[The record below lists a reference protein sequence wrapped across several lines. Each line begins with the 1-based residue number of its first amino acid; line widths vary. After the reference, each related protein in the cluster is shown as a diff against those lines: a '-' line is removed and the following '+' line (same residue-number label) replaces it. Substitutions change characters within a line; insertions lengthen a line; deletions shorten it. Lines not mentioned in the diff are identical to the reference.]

1 MIRDQLHACHLYY
14 TCNSILIRPI
24 IAPTKSYSSFE
35 SAKQRIYMSATLGE
49 GGDLERIFGRK
60 RIKRIPAPT
69 GWDKQGIGRRFFVF
83 PMRTLK
89 EDSALSKSI
98 SWIPKFSRTLVLTP
112 SNADAEK
119 VLAAIRN
126 NPNTTPYAIFRARDI
141 ESSQKAFIQSDS
153 AIAVLANRY
162 DGIDLIGEEC
172 RYLIVYGLPESTNLQ
187 ERFIISR
194 LGASALFRVRIRT
207 RVTQALGRCTR
218 SATDYALVVVIGDKI
233 HQYFHKPEN
242 RAVLHPELQA
252 EVEFGVEQSKTTDA
266 KEIDENIDIF
276 IKHSDEW
283 KRVDDYILEKRDTLS
298 QSLII
303 STDSLG
309 ESVEHEVEYQNY
321 LWAGRFNDAFSS
333 AKDVLS
339 KLSGGNELKGYRAL
353 WNYLAGSAALLA
365 SQENHTLLKAAKY
378 HLS

>member
-1 MIRDQLHACHLYY
+1 
-14 TCNSILIRPI
+14 
-24 IAPTKSYSSFE
+24 
-35 SAKQRIYMSATLGE
+35 MSATLGE